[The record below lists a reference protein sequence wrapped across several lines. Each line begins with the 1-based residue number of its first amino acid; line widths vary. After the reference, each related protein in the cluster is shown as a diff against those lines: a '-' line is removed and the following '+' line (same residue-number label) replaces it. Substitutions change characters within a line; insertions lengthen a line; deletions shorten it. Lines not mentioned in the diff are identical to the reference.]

1 MRQCSYGLVIQ
12 VSTNEKER
20 ESIQRI
26 QQTTGELFSK
36 SYKDLTEVQ
45 IPKPNK
51 TLEIV
56 FNNLPGD
63 QGEQGLST
71 EAVVTSLFEVEHH
84 DQVDQQRA

>member
-1 MRQCSYGLVIQ
+1 M
-12 VSTNEKER
+12 STNEKER

-26 QQTTGELFSK
+26 QQITGELFSK

-56 FNNLPGD
+56 FNNLPG
-63 QGEQGLST
+63 EQGLST

>member
-1 MRQCSYGLVIQ
+1 MRQCSYGRVIQ

-26 QQTTGELFSK
+26 QQITGELFSK

-56 FNNLPGD
+56 FNNLPG
-63 QGEQGLST
+63 EQGLST

>member
-56 FNNLPGD
+56 FNNLPG
-63 QGEQGLST
+63 EQGLST